1 MALRVF
7 AGPVNGTGT
16 QLSVAWNAS
25 ARTATI
31 VFKGSTTRE
40 DWITVR
46 RMLCSSLRRALL
58 VFGGACM
65 CISVLDTETVGKTM
79 FYGMMLR
86 MLCCWAH
93 SVNIFACRTSELLST
108 L

>member
-1 MALRVF
+1 MTCWATSLIRGTYHPLTVI

-46 RMLCSSLRRALL
+46 E
-58 VFGGACM
+58 V
-65 CISVLDTETVGKTM
+65 V
-79 FYGMMLR
+79 
-86 MLCCWAH
+86 
-93 SVNIFACRTSELLST
+93 
-108 L
+108 

>member
-1 MALRVF
+1 MPAAQIRTPWSSCQSSHGVTRTSMTSVAL

-16 QLSVAWNAS
+16 QLSVAWNAT

-46 RMLCSSLRRALL
+46 PGLWLILLCL
-58 VFGGACM
+58 
-65 CISVLDTETVGKTM
+65 T
-79 FYGMMLR
+79 
-86 MLCCWAH
+86 
-93 SVNIFACRTSELLST
+93 
-108 L
+108 

>member
-1 MALRVF
+1 MLSSPKTRHAGGRLTQSKGFV

-46 RMLCSSLRRALL
+46 KRCAADCGLPHVGWQCRHVAT
-58 VFGGACM
+58 GA
-65 CISVLDTETVGKTM
+65 
-79 FYGMMLR
+79 
-86 MLCCWAH
+86 
-93 SVNIFACRTSELLST
+93 
-108 L
+108 